1 MDRKGIG
8 YAQRARDVRTVRKGK
23 RIMRNTDLKT
33 MQEKA
38 TAAKML
44 MDYIMNR
51 SMDLYPC
58 KGLEMLAP
66 YRSRVEWIEDGHMW
80 LLQLDIIRPE
90 DWPEIRDVRARKDG
104 EPVRFVEVENSIERM
119 QDTIEAEL
127 KKRARQR
134 QKAAEEAD
142 RAAQRRRNAERR
154 LRELMENDT
163 APAYAYV
170 YARG

>member
-1 MDRKGIG
+1 
-8 YAQRARDVRTVRKGK
+8 
-23 RIMRNTDLKT
+23 MRNTDLKT

-44 MDYIMNR
+44 MDYIMTR
-51 SMDLYPC
+51 SMDIYPC
-58 KGLEMLAP
+58 KGLEVITP
-66 YRSRVEWIEDGHMW
+66 YMSRVEWIEGGHMW
-80 LLQLDIIRPE
+80 LIELSVIIPE
-90 DWPEIRDVRARKDG
+90 DYPRMMDVKTRKDG

-127 KKRARQR
+127 KKRAKQR
-134 QKAAEEAD
+134 QQAAEEAD
-142 RAAQRRRNAERR
+142 RAALRRRNAERR
-154 LRELMENDT
+154 LREMLENDN